1 MSSFG
6 LNCLILIYYLNTMNK
21 SKIQE
26 EKTSKIE
33 FLHQRVNDVQER
45 LTEVSE
51 QTNKKFS
58 VVRENIAK
66 IQKQIEE
73 EKQKTESLLESKNYY
88 IKVLENKIFERFDQ
102 ESQIRKE
109 IEKKLFALIED
120 RFNGLKIEI
129 SKESRNRYE
138 SIENLKNYL
147 ENDVPKLQGLL
158 FEQSER
164 EENDNQILKKTNEEV
179 GNVQNFIS
187 SEKKSREETE
197 EAILEMLRIMITRMK
212 SDIENERKERET
224 TEETL
229 LSLLEDTCNKLNAAS
244 QV

>member
-1 MSSFG
+1 
-6 LNCLILIYYLNTMNK
+6 MNK
-21 SKIQE
+21 SQLQGE
-26 EKTSKIE
+26 DKTSKIE

-45 LTEVSE
+45 LSEVND

-58 VVRENIAK
+58 VVKENIAK
-66 IQKQIEE
+66 IQKQIED
-73 EKQKTESLLESKNYY
+73 EKQKTDSLLESKNHY

-102 ESQIRKE
+102 EAQIRKE

-147 ENDVPKLQGLL
+147 ENDIPKLQGLL
-158 FEQSER
+158 KFEQSER
-164 EENDNQILKKTNEEV
+164 EENDTNILKKTNDEV
-179 GNVQNFIS
+179 QAVQNLIQT
-187 SEKKSREETE
+187 EKKSREETE

-212 SDIENERKERET
+212 SDIESERKERET

-229 LSLLEDTCNKLNAAS
+229 LSLLEDTCNKLNASS

>member
-1 MSSFG
+1 MSDFRIT
-6 LNCLILIYYLNTMNK
+6 NNRQNT
-21 SKIQE
+21 E

-45 LTEVSE
+45 LTEVSD
-51 QTNKKFS
+51 QTGKKFS
-58 VVRENIAK
+58 VVKENIAK
-66 IQKQIEE
+66 IQKQIED
-73 EKQKTESLLESKNYY
+73 EKQKTESLLESKNHY

-102 ESQIRKE
+102 EAQIRKE

-120 RFNGLKIEI
+120 KFNSLKIEI
-129 SKESRNRYE
+129 SKESRNRFE

-158 FEQSER
+158 KFEQSER
-164 EENDNQILKKTNEEV
+164 EENDNGILKKTNEEV
-179 GNVQNFIS
+179 QTVQNQIQT
-187 SEKKSREETE
+187 EKKTREETE

>member
-1 MSSFG
+1 
-6 LNCLILIYYLNTMNK
+6 MNK

-26 EKTSKIE
+26 DKTSKIE

-45 LTEVSE
+45 LSEVSE

-58 VVRENIAK
+58 VVRENVAK
-66 IQKQIEE
+66 IQKQIED

-158 FEQSER
+158 KFEQSER
-164 EENDNQILKKTNEEV
+164 EENDNSILKKTNEEV
-179 GNVQNFIS
+179 QNVQNLVQT
-187 SEKKSREETE
+187 EKKSRLF
-197 EAILEMLRIMITRMK
+197 IFFFLFKFYL
-212 SDIENERKERET
+212 
-224 TEETL
+224 
-229 LSLLEDTCNKLNAAS
+229 
-244 QV
+244 

>member
-1 MSSFG
+1 MKDFRSG
-6 LNCLILIYYLNTMNK
+6 K
-21 SKIQE
+21 STNNQQQE
-26 EKTSKIE
+26 ENSTKIE

-45 LTEVSE
+45 LSEVSD
-51 QTNKKFS
+51 QTIKKFG
-58 VVRENIAK
+58 VVKENIAK

-73 EKQKTESLLESKNYY
+73 EKLKTESLLESKNLY

-158 FEQSER
+158 KFEQSER

-179 GNVQNFIS
+179 SSVQYQVQN
-187 SEKKSREETE
+187 EKKSREETE
-197 EAILEMLRIMITRMK
+197 EAILEMLRIMITKMK

-229 LSLLEDTCNKLNAAS
+229 LSLLEDTCGKLNAAS